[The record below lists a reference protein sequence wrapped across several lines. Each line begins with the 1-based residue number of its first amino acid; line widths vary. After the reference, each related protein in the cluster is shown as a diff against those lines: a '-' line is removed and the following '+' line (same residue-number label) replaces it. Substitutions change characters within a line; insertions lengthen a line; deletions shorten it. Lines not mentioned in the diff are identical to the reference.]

1 MTTDAQAL
9 VQQLIRPEIQ
19 ALSAY
24 HVPPAAGMI
33 KLDAMENPF
42 HLPEKLRDVVS
53 EVAHG
58 VALNRYP
65 DASAAHLKSALREA
79 MQVPADSGL
88 MLGNG
93 SDELIQILEMAVAKP
108 GATVLAIEPGFVM
121 YRMIATFCGLRYVG
135 VPLREDF
142 SLDFEAT
149 LAAIEREKPA
159 LVFIAYPNNPTGN
172 LFAADEIAAIIKAAP
187 GLVVVDEA
195 YTPFA
200 SGKSFMPRLAE
211 FPNLVV
217 MRTLSKLGLAALRL
231 GYMAAAPA
239 IINELEKLRLPYNI
253 NSLTQAIATQVLKA
267 SNALEAQAEIIVG
280 ERTRVFHELAGISGV
295 QVFRSQANFLLLRVP
310 DAPATFQALKDRQI
324 LIKNLHGA
332 HPLLANCLRV
342 TIGTPAENDAFLNVL
357 SEIL

>member
-1 MTTDAQAL
+1 MTSDAQAL

-42 HLPEKLRDVVS
+42 HLPEKLRDGVA
-53 EVAHG
+53 EIAHG

-65 DASAAHLKSALREA
+65 DASAAQLKVALRDA
-79 MQVPADSGL
+79 MKIPADSGV

-93 SDELIQILEMAVAKP
+93 SDELIQILAMAIARP
-108 GATVLAIEPGFVM
+108 GATILAIEPGFVM

-135 VPLREDF
+135 VPLKEDL
-142 SLDFEAT
+142 SLDVEAT
-149 LAAIEREKPA
+149 LAAIEREKPS
-159 LVFIAYPNNPTGN
+159 LVFVAYPNNPTGN
-172 LFAADEIAAIIKAAP
+172 LFGADDIAAIIRATP
-187 GLVVVDEA
+187 GIVVVDEA

-200 SGKSFMPRLAE
+200 AGKSFMPRLAE

-231 GYMAAAPA
+231 GYMAGAQAL
-239 IINELEKLRLPYNI
+239 INELEKLRLPYNI
-253 NSLTQAIATQVLKA
+253 NSLTQAIATLVLK
-267 SNALEAQAEIIVG
+267 SSSALEAQAEIIVG
-280 ERTRVFHELAGISGV
+280 ERTRVFHELAGLAGV
-295 QVFRSQANFLLLRVP
+295 TVFRSQANFLLLRVP
-310 DAPATFQALKDRQI
+310 DARASFNALKDRQI
-324 LIKNLHGA
+324 LVKCLHGA
-332 HPLLANCLRV
+332 HPLLDNCLRV